1 MTGFDAKANL
11 RVYLQGARETLLWKL
26 DGLSEY
32 DVRRPLTPTGTN
44 LLGLVK
50 HQAGGELIYFGDVF
64 GRPHG
69 EQLPWLGEDADGNE
83 GMWAAPDETRDAIT
97 SLYRRAWKHA
107 DATIAELPLD
117 APATVPWWGEGAEV
131 TLCHILV
138 HMTAEAQRHAGHAD
152 IVRELIDGS
161 VGLLRDS
168 RNMPSDDPAWWHT
181 YQDRVERAARAA
193 GSLSPHV
200 IASTG
205 RPRLGPVAWR
215 TVHGP
220 SGAFT
225 GTARIRILL
234 GQRPG
239 EDPRD
244 RQRGQ
249 QVRGTQEGLAFGG
262 RQLGEHAVLV
272 ALYVV
277 LHPAPGTAPGRGD
290 REQPGTPVR
299 RVRLARDQAR
309 RLEVVKGGDDA
320 GLVRADLLRQGG
332 LGALGRVMQGVQDH
346 VSPHRDAVP
355 GQHGKLRLDERPHDR
370 LQHGG
375 QVPPPFVIFHRW

>member
-1 MTGFDAKANL
+1 MTGSDAKANL

-32 DVRRPLTPTGTN
+32 DARRPLTPTGTN

-50 HQAGGELIYFGDVF
+50 HQAGGELMYFGDVF

-69 EQLPWLGEDADGNE
+69 EALPWLEEDADGNE
-83 GMWAAPDETRDAIT
+83 GMWAAPGETRDAIT

-117 APATVPWWGEGAEV
+117 APATVPWWGEGEV

-161 VGLLRDS
+161 AGLLRDS
-168 RNMPSDDPAWWHT
+168 GNMSSDDPAWWRT
-181 YQDRVERAARAA
+181 YRDQVERAARAA

-205 RPRLGPVAWR
+205 CPHRGLWPGEQCPG
-215 TVHGP
+215 H

-225 GTARIRILL
+225 GTARIWFLP

-239 EDPRD
+239 DDPRD
-244 RQRGQ
+244 RQ
-249 QVRGTQEGLAFGG
+249 
-262 RQLGEHAVLV
+262 
-272 ALYVV
+272 
-277 LHPAPGTAPGRGD
+277 
-290 REQPGTPVR
+290 
-299 RVRLARDQAR
+299 
-309 RLEVVKGGDDA
+309 
-320 GLVRADLLRQGG
+320 
-332 LGALGRVMQGVQDH
+332 
-346 VSPHRDAVP
+346 
-355 GQHGKLRLDERPHDR
+355 
-370 LQHGG
+370 
-375 QVPPPFVIFHRW
+375 